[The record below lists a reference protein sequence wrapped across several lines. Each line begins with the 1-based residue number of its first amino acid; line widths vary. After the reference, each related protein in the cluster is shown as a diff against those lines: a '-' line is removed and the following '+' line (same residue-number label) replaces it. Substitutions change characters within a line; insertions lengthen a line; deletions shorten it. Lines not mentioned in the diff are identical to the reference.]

1 MNLFCLF
8 DSINK
13 YWKQVGC
20 KGTEVKCCRL
30 IQYIVASQFLDIR
43 MLNIFRNNS
52 FISRTVLTALAF
64 QLVLSGFVPALA
76 AASSVDSKNDSSSSG
91 GSGTLLLPLT
101 PKIDSA
107 GLAQEDEVNDG
118 DEDEDGDNGVV
129 PIQPPDADT
138 EAEPTGPVD
147 LSKNKAQEPYN
158 DEGIVDPRRPFSL
171 EVDEEDDDEAG
182 LASQISEDT
191 TLKGTIQI
199 VADDTEYDS
208 EKNTFLGTGN
218 AVCVIGGQNSR
229 LEADMILYD
238 QNEETID
245 ARGHVTILRE
255 GQVTTGK
262 SFKFKVNS
270 DEYLITKPDTEVNG
284 ANIVARAG
292 KGANGGLA
300 FKDGTL
306 QFPTPFV
313 FQKSQYYGPVGHLME
328 LAKKKAHPDAY
339 MPAKPSYKFTARRM
353 VYEKYKDQGNLTIFG
368 GRMMFGKF
376 GVPLPKLNA
385 TITKDGNDMIM
396 PIAPALGSN
405 MQVGGINLGPQFN
418 TLLPNGKGVV
428 SWSPML
434 QIGGRTLDGRGGG
447 SGLGLAGQATITTK
461 KLKAGIATGSVN
473 NIMVADLHYRISPHL
488 RLQSGINRF
497 MDDGMF
503 GFRRARL
510 AAELVD
516 TRMTNKIP
524 FLSYA
529 AARSSAGWM
538 QDNPQLVNL
547 SPNYAQLFG
556 PNQFK
561 TVMNSGFKLQEQITF
576 TTHPLFAIG
585 NDKYGLKSY
594 IYGGGALR
602 AYSSGDAS
610 AIGQLGPVLSLNL
623 NRFHLQTNYNQSVA
637 KGSSP
642 FVFDQFIQGQRSL
655 NMMGDVKVN
664 KYLTLGAGMGYNLS
678 NKLFYS
684 RTITAAIGPEDFKV
698 LLTRDMVTGINRVG
712 FDILYGAPVP
722 FKSLSLKGNP
732 DHGQLGGI

>member
-1 MNLFCLF
+1 
-8 DSINK
+8 
-13 YWKQVGC
+13 
-20 KGTEVKCCRL
+20 
-30 IQYIVASQFLDIR
+30 

-52 FISRTVLTALAF
+52 FISRAVLTALTF
-64 QLVLSGFVPALA
+64 QLVFSSTAPAL
-76 AASSVDSKNDSSSSG
+76 AASSVDSKSDGGAGG

-101 PKIDSA
+101 PKIDAA
-107 GLAQEDEVNDG
+107 GLAEEEETDETAKD
-118 DEDEDGDNGVV
+118 DNGDDGQNAIV
-129 PIQPPDADT
+129 PIQAPDDDT
-138 EAEPTGPVD
+138 ESEPTGPVD

-158 DEGIVDPRRPFSL
+158 DEAIVDPRKSFSL
-171 EVDEEDDDEAG
+171 EVDEEDEDEGG

-262 SFKFKVNS
+262 AFKFKVNS

-284 ANIVARAG
+284 ANIVARSG

-306 QFPTPFV
+306 EFPTPFV
-313 FQKSQYYGPVGHLME
+313 FQKSQLFGPVSHLTT

-368 GRMMFGKF
+368 GKLMFGKF
-376 GVPLPKLNA
+376 GVPIPKLNA

-434 QIGGRTLDGRGGG
+434 QIGGRTLDGQGGG
-447 SGLGLAGQATITTK
+447 SGIGLAGQASITTK
-461 KLKAGIATGSVN
+461 KLRAGIAAGSVN
-473 NIMVADLHYRISPHL
+473 NIMVANLNYRIAPTL
-488 RLQSGINRF
+488 RLQSGINNF
-497 MDDGMF
+497 MDDGLF

-510 AAELVD
+510 GAELVD
-516 TRMTNKIP
+516 TRITTKVP
-524 FLSYA
+524 FLSFA
-529 AARSSAGWM
+529 AARSSAGWF

-547 SPNYAQLFG
+547 SPDFAQLFG
-556 PNQFK
+556 GNQYR
-561 TVMNSGFKLQEQITF
+561 TVMNSGFRLQEQITF
-576 TTHPLFAIG
+576 STHPIFAVG
-585 NDKYGLKSY
+585 NDKYGIRSF
-594 IYGGGALR
+594 IFGGAALR
-602 AYSSGDAS
+602 GYSSGNTS
-610 AIGQLGPVLSLNL
+610 LIGQLGPVLSVNL
-623 NRFHLQTNYNQSVA
+623 NRFNLQANYNQSAVQ
-637 KGSSP
+637 GSSP

-664 KYLTLGAGMGYNLS
+664 KFLTLGAGMGYNLT
-678 NKLFYS
+678 NKMFFS